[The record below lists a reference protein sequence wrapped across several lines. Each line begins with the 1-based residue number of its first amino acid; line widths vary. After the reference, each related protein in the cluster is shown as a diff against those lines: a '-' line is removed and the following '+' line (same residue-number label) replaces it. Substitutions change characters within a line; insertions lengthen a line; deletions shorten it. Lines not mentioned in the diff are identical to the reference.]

1 MLPHIQPTLLSF
13 TFRNPT
19 HCQAVLRLVELAPLL
34 LEVTESSTID
44 VRDPYPEDPVVRE
57 MRTQLVR
64 VARAVEEALVIK
76 KDAYGLPENP
86 VALPDGER
94 LHAIADACQVLL
106 DTLLAHVREADPV
119 KRNDLGNLFEAHWRR
134 LKGLLAS
141 DDPTNPTPPA
151 PRFRRRRVLPKGAK

>member
-1 MLPHIQPTLLSF
+1 MLPHIRPTLLSF
-13 TFRNPT
+13 TFRNPK

-57 MRTQLVR
+57 MRAQLAR
-64 VARAVEEALVIK
+64 VARAVEEALVAK

-106 DTLLAHVREADPV
+106 DTLLAHVREADLE
-119 KRNDLGNLFEAHWRR
+119 KRTDLSNLFEAHWRR
-134 LKGLLAS
+134 LKGLLES